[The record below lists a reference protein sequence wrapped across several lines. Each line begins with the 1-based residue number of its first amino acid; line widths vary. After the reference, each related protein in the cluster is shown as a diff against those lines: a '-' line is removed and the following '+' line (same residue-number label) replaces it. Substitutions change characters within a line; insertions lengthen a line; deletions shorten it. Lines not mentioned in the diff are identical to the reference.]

1 MQGHKYQSTDEY
13 IDMQEETLQPIL
25 KQIRTILA
33 KTIPEA
39 QEVISYNMPAIKF
52 KKVLVYYAVTKKH
65 LGFYPT
71 SSGTAAFAEEL
82 APYNPSKG
90 TVRFPLD
97 QPLPV
102 DLIIAITKFRYEEVL
117 AS

>member
-1 MQGHKYQSTDEY
+1 
-13 IDMQEETLQPIL
+13 
-25 KQIRTILA
+25 
-33 KTIPEA
+33 
-39 QEVISYNMPAIKF
+39 MPAIKF

-71 SSGTAAFAEEL
+71 ASGTAAFEKEL

-90 TVRFPLD
+90 TICFPLD